1 MRNELY
7 LCFDIGGTNVKYGV
21 LDREGTFLFQD
32 KYPTNRQDMAA
43 FVDDFSNTVH
53 TLSQSYQLTKIGISF
68 PGFIN
73 PTTGFAQ
80 YAGAFE
86 QLHGTNIVEL
96 LSKNVNIPI
105 VIENDANCAT
115 LAEKIAG
122 NAVNSDHF
130 ICITIGTGIG
140 GGIFVN
146 GGLVNGYGF
155 KAGEFGLMIVNGMEN
170 GYHNMHEIAS
180 TSSFIQQYKQIKQ
193 LSDDV
198 HVEGD
203 EVFQSAKQDP
213 KVNAMLQKWFQ
224 YVSFG
229 IFNLA
234 ATLNPEKI
242 LIGGAISERPDLYE
256 RLEKTLMTIPSW
268 TDIEAALVPCKHHNE
283 AGMLGALYKCLKS

>member
-1 MRNELY
+1 MKNELY
-7 LCFDIGGTNVKYGV
+7 LCFDVGGTNVKYGV
-21 LDREGTFLFQD
+21 LDREGNFLFQD
-32 KYPTNRQDMAA
+32 KYPTNRQDMEA
-43 FVDDFSNTVH
+43 FANDLSNTVDNV
-53 TLSQSYQLTKIGISF
+53 SRNYPIAKIGVSF

-86 QLHGTNIVEL
+86 QLHGTNILEL

-115 LAEKIAG
+115 LAEKITG
-122 NAVNSDHF
+122 NAVDSDHF

-146 GGLVNGYGF
+146 GALLNGYSF

-170 GYHNMHEIAS
+170 GYQNMHEIAS
-180 TSSFIQQYKQIKQ
+180 TSSFIQQYKQIKH
-193 LSDDV
+193 LADDV
-198 HVEGD
+198 HIEGD
-203 EVFQSAKQDP
+203 EVFKEAETDP
-213 KVNAMLQKWFQ
+213 EVNAMLERWFQ

-268 TDIEAALVPCKHHNE
+268 PDVKAALVPCKHHND
-283 AGMLGALYKCLKS
+283 AGMLGALYKCLK